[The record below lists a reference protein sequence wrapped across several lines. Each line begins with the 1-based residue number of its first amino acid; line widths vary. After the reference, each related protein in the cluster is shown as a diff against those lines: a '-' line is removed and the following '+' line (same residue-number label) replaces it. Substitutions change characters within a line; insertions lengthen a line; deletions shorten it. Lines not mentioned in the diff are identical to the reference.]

1 MAQDYRD
8 ETEAELIRL
17 AQGGERA
24 AFDVLVERYQKR
36 IYAVAFG
43 MVSDPEN
50 ALDVTQEAFI
60 KAYQSLSSFV
70 GRSNFYT
77 WLYRITFNSAID
89 FIRREQ
95 RDKSVSYEEGAELGA
110 GSTGGD
116 SLLHRLP
123 SPDSTVRRS
132 ELRDAVLKAIETLP
146 EEQRAAILL
155 REVEGLSYKEIADVL
170 KCSKGTVMSRLHYAR
185 HKLQKLLRD
194 R

>member
-24 AFDVLVERYQKR
+24 AFDVLVTRYQKR

-95 RDKSVSYEEGAELGA
+95 RDKSVSYEEGAELDA
-110 GSTGGD
+110 ESTGGD

>member
-1 MAQDYRD
+1 M
-8 ETEAELIRL
+8 
-17 AQGGERA
+17 
-24 AFDVLVERYQKR
+24 LVTRYQKR

-95 RDKSVSYEEGAELGA
+95 RDKSVSYEEGAELDA
-110 GSTGGD
+110 ESTGGD

>member
-1 MAQDYRD
+1 MARDYSSQP
-8 ETEAELIRL
+8 EPELIRL
-17 AQGGERA
+17 AQEGERG

-36 IYAVAFG
+36 VYSVAYG
-43 MVSDPEN
+43 MVNDSEH
-50 ALDVTQEAFI
+50 ALDVTQEAFV
-60 KAYQSLSSFV
+60 KAYQSIGSFV

-95 RDKSVSYEEGAELGA
+95 RDKSVSYEDGAKLDDA
-110 GSTGGD
+110 PVSGD
-116 SLLHRLP
+116 SLLRRLP

-132 ELRDAVLKAIETLP
+132 EIKDAVMKAVETLP

-155 REVEGLSYKEIADVL
+155 REVHGLSYKEIADVL

-185 HKLQKLLRD
+185 HKLQKLLKD
-194 R
+194 L